1 MPRACR
7 PRRSTRTRTLP
18 GDGEYDRGERKELS
32 REFRMWLAGCGIVVL
47 ILVICFVIYAVLLIK
62 SGWHG

>member
-1 MPRACR
+1 
-7 PRRSTRTRTLP
+7 LP
-18 GDGEYDRGERKELS
+18 GEGGYDRGERKELS

-47 ILVICFVIYAVLLIK
+47 ILVFCFVVYAVLLIR